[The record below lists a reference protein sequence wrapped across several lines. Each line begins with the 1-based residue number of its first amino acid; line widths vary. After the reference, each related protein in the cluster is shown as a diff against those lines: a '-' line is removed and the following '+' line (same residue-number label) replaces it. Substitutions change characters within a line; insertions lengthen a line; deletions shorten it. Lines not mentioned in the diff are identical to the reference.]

1 MDNPIAIIHEI
12 LLQAMAEHRVV
23 TMDYFSPSTGEF
35 TRRAIEP
42 IGMLPSQQL
51 MAYCRMRQ
59 DYRTFRLDRMS
70 KVQLS
75 EETFAI
81 EKRLTVEEYLRR

>member
-1 MDNPIAIIHEI
+1 MDNPLNIIREI

-23 TMDYFSPSTGEF
+23 TMDYFSPNTGAF
-35 TRRAIEP
+35 TQRAIEP

-59 DYRTFRLDRMS
+59 DYRAFRLDRMS

-81 EKRLTVEEYLRR
+81 EERLTVEEYLRR